1 MTAGAVGAAALLLAP
16 LILSPY
22 ARLVVSYALALALA
36 ALAVNLLLGHTGLLS
51 LGHAAYFG
59 AGAYAGG
66 FLYAFTPLT
75 ALEQYLLA
83 GVTTATALAA
93 LFGAVCVRATRIHFT
108 ILTLASAQIVHSLFI
123 SGIAFRPF
131 GGVGH
136 GLFLLGGGGLYIPRF
151 TIAGVELEGEAF
163 DVAVY
168 YVIAGAF
175 LGSAGLLWR
184 ILHSPFGTVL
194 RAIRD
199 NEERAL
205 FVGIRVRRYRWYA
218 FVLSGVFAGLAGGL
232 WGQLSR
238 QVTPQ
243 QLHWLF
249 SAELVL
255 AAVLGGTRQFW
266 GPVLGAFGLVALQE
280 LALRFTLGRGLV
292 LGILLI
298 AVVLVCP
305 EGLAEA
311 LPALR
316 RRLARLPVGL
326 RGRWRPS

>member
-1 MTAGAVGAAALLLAP
+1 MRGAAAAAAVLLAP
-16 LILSPY
+16 LLLSPY
-22 ARLVVSYALALALA
+22 ARLVVSYALALAIA

-75 ALEQYLLA
+75 ALELYLAA
-83 GVTTATALAA
+83 GVVTATVLAA
-93 LFGAVCVRATRIHFT
+93 LLGGVCVRATRMHFT
-108 ILTLASAQIVHSLFI
+108 ILTLASAQVVHALFV
-123 SGIAFRPF
+123 GGLAFRPF

-151 TIAGVELEGEAF
+151 TMLGVELEGEPFAL
-163 DVAVY
+163 AVY

-175 LGSAGLLWR
+175 LVSAAVLWR
-184 ILHSPFGTVL
+184 ILHSPFGAAL

-205 FVGIRVRRYRWYA
+205 FVGIRIRRYRWRA
-218 FVLSGVFAGLAGGL
+218 FVLSGVFTGLAGGL

-238 QVTPQ
+238 QVTPD

-255 AAVLGGTRQFW
+255 AAVLGGTRSFW
-266 GPVLGAFGLVALQE
+266 GPVLGAFGLIGLQE
-280 LALRFTLGRGLV
+280 LAQRLTLGRGAV
-292 LGILLI
+292 LGVLLI
-298 AVVLVCP
+298 AVVLTWP
-305 EGLAEA
+305 QGLVAA
-311 LPALR
+311 LPDVR
-316 RRLARLPVGL
+316 RRFARAPA
-326 RGRWRPS
+326 P